1 MQLLP
6 IPAPPKPFSASKRK
20 STPLESKHLP
30 TKRKRVEKCH
40 YQSKLDDQGQLSL
53 HEKPCQPSSQLEE
66 SARSD
71 VFNPAATASGCI
83 LKGIL
88 HTKSSN
94 VQQALNQ
101 FSNLA
106 TERVSLL
113 HETLP
118 TQEAHLCCG
127 QSTLV
132 DGHAHYKSPAS
143 KTDNYKSN
151 TSQPKRSVDNFNH
164 KKNLIHVDNRP
175 PQNPTPRP
183 EFPARSQSLNKAEV
197 ALDNPTQS
205 SNKSKKQSI
214 SVFEWP
220 ARKSLLDLELKKILR
235 LHLWDFKCT
244 YNWSPL
250 VTCYERLVAK
260 KKLQEDKCIK
270 KLRQSQHGPS
280 GVYSSGYLI
289 NCSYNKFRHKHRTPH
304 LSQASLKPPL
314 SINHSLGD
322 TEAGGVGFQ
331 PPLSINNSLGDTEA
345 GGAGFVYV
353 QTNNILIDSHKALD
367 ISQISVASFKHQVES
382 VTATTEASDN
392 RGPLPSDIS
401 KNDFKRLECFAPDA
415 ATLDLCQAANGI
427 LPVVL
432 STIASL
438 IEDPK
443 ITKNTLKSN
452 YALTETTSNS
462 GPSTLGTSVLP
473 KSVVALSTKH
483 NSLLVEIANSG

>member
-214 SVFEWP
+214 
-220 ARKSLLDLELKKILR
+220 I
-235 LHLWDFKCT
+235 
-244 YNWSPL
+244 
-250 VTCYERLVAK
+250 AK

-280 GVYSSGYLI
+280 D
-289 NCSYNKFRHKHRTPH
+289 K
-304 LSQASLKPPL
+304 Q
-314 SINHSLGD
+314 
-322 TEAGGVGFQ
+322 
-331 PPLSINNSLGDTEA
+331 
-345 GGAGFVYV
+345 
-353 QTNNILIDSHKALD
+353 ILIDSHKALD